1 MNVIITYI
9 TYASVL
15 RKKRIGSGLFINKK
29 MIYGLNQSLHQSS
42 PAYLAFQ
49 SIYRALMKKW
59 LCLMID
65 WKNNSTFSSHGRRTV
80 RRDFNPCV
88 DMLILFQC
96 LIYYLSF
103 LCFKA
108 RTSDQRSERHQDDAQ
123 ELYYHRII
131 WFLHNNSCA
140 GNLI

>member
-49 SIYRALMKKW
+49 SIYRASMKKW

-65 WKNNSTFSSHGRRTV
+65 RKKIV
-80 RRDFNPCV
+80 R
-88 DMLILFQC
+88 
-96 LIYYLSF
+96 F
-103 LCFKA
+103 LRPGA
-108 RTSDQRSERHQDDAQ
+108 DLDGG
-123 ELYYHRII
+123 I
-131 WFLHNNSCA
+131 
-140 GNLI
+140 